1 MATSERSILPIRI
14 FRAQFRPPQGSAA
27 PVTTQRRREAMK
39 RFRRSQRLRILVVQ
53 ARPDS
58 REMLRRLL
66 CAATYEV
73 HTAESYAQ
81 GRLVASSLEQGPD
94 VVVADVRLPDGD
106 GVDLMSELHALH
118 GCRTIALA
126 ARLTHDRDARRC
138 RE

>member
-1 MATSERSILPIRI
+1 
-14 FRAQFRPPQGSAA
+14 
-27 PVTTQRRREAMK
+27 MK

-73 HTAESYAQ
+73 HTAESCAQ

-138 RE
+138 REAGIDRTVPEPLGPEALRATMAVLAAGGERN